1 MGDSGS
7 RESLVQTITIC
18 GQTIKWLDE
27 EGNRRGKLVA
37 RTVSD
42 ERLMGVLCS
51 TAERQTEDTDSAIL
65 SGYCPRLSLSPNPV
79 EVAIISSNGRLV
91 WRAAGLDFLYNLGQ
105 EIVSSLDLF
114 KHKFERTNF

>member
-51 TAERQTEDTDSAIL
+51 TAERQTVRGVFLLVDDFGGSSMVKVAMIMRIL
-65 SGYCPRLSLSPNPV
+65 TM
-79 EVAIISSNGRLV
+79 IIMMMMMIMMMV
-91 WRAAGLDFLYNLGQ
+91 FMMM
-105 EIVSSLDLF
+105 I
-114 KHKFERTNF
+114 